1 MMGSSHALTGWCA
14 GLLAA
19 PALGQ
24 HDLAGALL
32 VATASAGFALLPDL
46 DHRGSTASRL
56 FGPVTGALSLA
67 VRTTSAV
74 IYRATKGPQD
84 EPGSGTHR
92 TFWHTAAAAA
102 LLGVATGVGTQAG
115 GRWAVLA
122 VLLLG
127 VLLAVTALG
136 DLVLL
141 PVAVVMV
148 VWLAET
154 GIGPA
159 ALAQLDEVAGWLGY
173 AVALGCLVH
182 DLGDALT
189 EHGCPI
195 LWPIPIR
202 GETFY
207 ELRPPGLL
215 RFRTRGPAEIALVAV
230 VFTPAA
236 FLLIPGVWPVVW
248 PRLEPL
254 ISAALPW

>member
-1 MMGSSHALTGWCA
+1 MMGSSHALTGWSA

-32 VATASAGFALLPDL
+32 VATACTGFALLPDL
-46 DHRGSTASRL
+46 DHRGSTASTL

-67 VRTTSAV
+67 VRTTSTV
-74 IYRATKGPQD
+74 IYRATKGPKD
-84 EPGSGTHR
+84 EPGAGQHR
-92 TFWHTAAAAA
+92 TFWHTAVAAG
-102 LLGVATGVGTQAG
+102 LLGAATAVGTQAG
-115 GRWAVLA
+115 GRGAVLA

-127 VLLAVTALG
+127 VLLAVAALG

-141 PVAVVMV
+141 PVGVVTV
-148 VWLAET
+148 LWLAET
-154 GIGPA
+154 GIGA
-159 ALAQLDEVAGWLGY
+159 SAGVQLDEVAGWLGY

-215 RFRTRGPAEIALVAV
+215 RFCTRGTVEFTLVAV

-236 FLLIPGVWPVVW
+236 FLLIPGVWSMVW

-254 ISAALPW
+254 TSAALPW